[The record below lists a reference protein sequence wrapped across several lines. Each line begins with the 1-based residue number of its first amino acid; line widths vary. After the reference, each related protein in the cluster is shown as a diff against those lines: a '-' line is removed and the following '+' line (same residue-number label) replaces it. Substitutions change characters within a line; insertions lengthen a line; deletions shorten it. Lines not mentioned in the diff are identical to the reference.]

1 MNWLDNVSSDLD
13 QPIAAACLMHGHWLH
28 ALNPFSEPVM
38 CRVVMDVA
46 EPRVVAAQVI
56 AQTGIQGPHAGQDLD
71 SAELEDL
78 TAAMLAQEVHRSP
91 SAWGLSPCAKLPAWA
106 RPSFSERQIEELER
120 LQGYL
125 ADAEDEGIDDVLL
138 LRDDFLRGI
147 GMSDHDMYRAMR
159 QPEHGALPRRGGRL
173 AS

>member
-13 QPIAAACLMHGHWLH
+13 QPISAACLMHGHWLH
-28 ALNPFSEPVM
+28 PLNPFSEPVM

-56 AQTGIQGPHAGQDLD
+56 EPGQAQHLG

-78 TAAMLAQEVHRSP
+78 NAAMLAQDVHRSP
-91 SAWGLSPCAKLPAWA
+91 AAWGLSPCAKLPAWA

-125 ADAEDEGIDDVLL
+125 SEADEDDIGAVLL

-147 GMSDHDMYRAMR
+147 GMSDHDMYRAVR
-159 QPEHGALPRRGGRL
+159 QPEHGTAPRRGGRL

>member
-13 QPIAAACLMHGHWLH
+13 QPIAAACLMQGHWLH

-56 AQTGIQGPHAGQDLD
+56 EPGRVQHLD

-78 TAAMLAQEVHRSP
+78 HTAMLAQDVHRNP
-91 SAWGLSPCAKLPAWA
+91 AAWGLSPCAKLPAWA

-125 ADAEDEGIDDVLL
+125 CEADDEAIGDVML
-138 LRDDFLRGI
+138 LRDHFLRGI
-147 GMSDHDMYRAMR
+147 GMSDHDMHRAVR
-159 QPEHGALPRRGGRL
+159 QPEYGTLPRRGGRL

>member
-56 AQTGIQGPHAGQDLD
+56 APGQGAHTGQHLG

-78 TAAMLAQEVHRSP
+78 SAAMLAQEVHRSP
-91 SAWGLSPCAKLPAWA
+91 AAWGLSPCARLPAWA

-125 ADAEDEGIDDVLL
+125 ADAEEDGIDDVLL

-147 GMSDHDMYRAMR
+147 GMSDHDMHRAMR
-159 QPEHGALPRRGGRL
+159 QPEHGTLPRRGGRL
-173 AS
+173 SS

>member
-56 AQTGIQGPHAGQDLD
+56 APGQGAHTGQHLG

-78 TAAMLAQEVHRSP
+78 SAAMLAQEVHRSP
-91 SAWGLSPCAKLPAWA
+91 AAWGLSPCARLPAWA

-125 ADAEDEGIDDVLL
+125 EEAEEDGIDDVLL

-147 GMSDHDMYRAMR
+147 GMSDHDMHRAMR
-159 QPEHGALPRRGGRL
+159 QPEHGTLPRRGGRL
-173 AS
+173 SS

>member
-28 ALNPFSEPVM
+28 PLNPFSEPVM

-56 AQTGIQGPHAGQDLD
+56 EPGQVQHLGN
-71 SAELEDL
+71 AELEDL
-78 TAAMLAQEVHRSP
+78 NAAMLAQDVHRSP
-91 SAWGLSPCAKLPAWA
+91 AAWGLSPCAKLPSWA

-125 ADAEDEGIDDVLL
+125 SDADEDDIDNVLL

-147 GMSDHDMYRAMR
+147 GMSDHDMYRAVR
-159 QPEHGALPRRGGRL
+159 QPEHGTAPRRGGRL

>member
-28 ALNPFSEPVM
+28 ALNPFSAPVM

-56 AQTGIQGPHAGQDLD
+56 DPGSGLHAGQHLGN
-71 SAELEDL
+71 AELEDL
-78 TAAMLAQEVHRSP
+78 SAAMLAQEVHRSP
-91 SAWGLSPCAKLPAWA
+91 AAWGLSPCAKLPAWA

-125 ADAEDEGIDDVLL
+125 EEADDEGVDAVLL

-159 QPEHGALPRRGGRL
+159 QPEHGTLPRRGGRL
-173 AS
+173 SS

>member
-28 ALNPFSEPVM
+28 PLNPFSEPVM

-56 AQTGIQGPHAGQDLD
+56 APGQVQHLG

-78 TAAMLAQEVHRSP
+78 NTAMLAQDVHRSP
-91 SAWGLSPCAKLPAWA
+91 TAWGLSLCAKLPGWA

-125 ADAEDEGIDDVLL
+125 SEAEDEDIDNVLL

-147 GMSDHDMYRAMR
+147 GMSDHDMYRAVR
-159 QPEHGALPRRGGRL
+159 QPEHGTAPRRGGRL

>member
-1 MNWLDNVSSDLD
+1 MNWLDNVSSELD

-28 ALNPFSEPVM
+28 PLNPFSEPVM

-56 AQTGIQGPHAGQDLD
+56 EPGQVQHLG

-78 TAAMLAQEVHRSP
+78 NAAMLAQDVHRSP
-91 SAWGLSPCAKLPAWA
+91 AAWGLSPCAKLPSWA

-125 ADAEDEGIDDVLL
+125 SDADEDDIDNVLL

-147 GMSDHDMYRAMR
+147 GMSDHDMYRAVR
-159 QPEHGALPRRGGRL
+159 QPEHGTAPRRGGRL

>member
-13 QPIAAACLMHGHWLH
+13 QPISAACLMQGHWLH
-28 ALNPFSEPVM
+28 ALTPFSQPVM

-56 AQTGIQGPHAGQDLD
+56 TPGQVQHLG

-78 TAAMLAQEVHRSP
+78 NAAMLAQDVHRSP
-91 SAWGLSPCAKLPAWA
+91 AAWGLSACARLPAWA

-125 ADAEDEGIDDVLL
+125 ADAAEDDDIDAVLL

-147 GMSDHDMYRAMR
+147 GMTDHDMYRAVR
-159 QPEHGALPRRGGRL
+159 QPVHGLVPRRGGRVT
-173 AS
+173 S